1 MPDKKARCNGFDVI
15 LQTNLFDKKEN
26 LAFVWNAAEFG
37 TFLLNSVVMH
47 MTQMQS
53 SEVRY
58 RKVKVLINQGIVW
71 DSQNGFSKD
80 ESKRYLYAKH
90 LYKCGSALVGTLE
103 AGAHV
108 SDRALSYLMYGRG
121 LSSEYDKPSRFIVL
135 GTNFQSNSDILA
147 STDAAAI

>member
-1 MPDKKARCNGFDVI
+1 LVFEELPYNLVYQNKFDFERNLLLTFFAPTLRASGRKRNSTTSLRLLQRTDITVDEVKKMPDKKARCNGFDVI

-71 DSQNGFSKD
+71 DS
-80 ESKRYLYAKH
+80 
-90 LYKCGSALVGTLE
+90 
-103 AGAHV
+103 
-108 SDRALSYLMYGRG
+108 
-121 LSSEYDKPSRFIVL
+121 
-135 GTNFQSNSDILA
+135 
-147 STDAAAI
+147 